1 MNKFW
6 PRVVALF
13 ICLAVVAVAVVLI
26 MRSSPEAAE
35 VVTGAFGL
43 LASIFT
49 SPFILEAT
57 LGLIGFVIVLTYN
70 QYRRERD
77 EKDEWVLL
85 PRTGSSDGKAD
96 AEE

>member
-1 MNKFW
+1 MQKLF
-6 PRVVALF
+6 PKLAAVF
-13 ICLAVVAVAVVLI
+13 ICLAAVATALVLL

-35 VVTGAFGL
+35 VITGAFGL

-49 SPFILEAT
+49 SPFILEAS
-57 LGLIGFVIVLTYN
+57 LGLIGLVIVLTYN

-85 PRTGSSDGKAD
+85 PRDESGENRPD
-96 AEE
+96 APR

>member
-1 MNKFW
+1 MQKFW

-13 ICLAVVAVAVVLI
+13 IGLAVVVVAVLLM
-26 MRSSPEAAE
+26 MRSSPEAA
-35 VVTGAFGL
+35 VVISGALGL

-85 PRTGSSDGKAD
+85 PRTVRPRR
-96 AEE
+96 